1 MEFSKLGVSIGWK
14 PKVSKAVFIVFIMY
28 VRLATSV
35 DEKSLVPF
43 GMLGFIKTIF
53 SYVMLDKII
62 NLDSVANIRKILGS
76 TIL

>member
-1 MEFSKLGVSIGWK
+1 MI
-14 PKVSKAVFIVFIMY
+14 Y

-53 SYVMLDKII
+53 SYLILAKII
-62 NLDSVANIRKILGS
+62 NLASVANIRKFLGS
-76 TIL
+76 TILSYLFYFFFEVKKYSHLTQNLTTI

>member
-53 SYVMLDKII
+53 GYLILAKLI
-62 NLDSVANIRKILGS
+62 NLVSGANIRKILGS

>member
-1 MEFSKLGVSIGWK
+1 
-14 PKVSKAVFIVFIMY
+14 

-53 SYVMLDKII
+53 GYLILAKII
-62 NLDSVANIRKILGS
+62 NLALGANIRKILGR
-76 TIL
+76 TILSHLFYFFFEVKKYSHLTQNLTTI

>member
-1 MEFSKLGVSIGWK
+1 MI
-14 PKVSKAVFIVFIMY
+14 Y

-53 SYVMLDKII
+53 SYVILAKII

-76 TIL
+76 TILSHLFYFFFEVKKYSHLIQNLTII